1 MAPDQAI
8 SNWKKLVFAT
18 VVVAATF
25 LIAALAQA
33 DIVKTA
39 LEWNQRAIDAV
50 TTQVMGGIDRGT
62 HARQLH
68 QLARMLEW
76 FGHHEQERL
85 SAFISVH

>member
-1 MAPDQAI
+1 MAPDHAI

-39 LEWNQRAIDAV
+39 PEWNQRAIDAV
-50 TTQVMGGIDRGT
+50 TTQVTGGIDRRHT
-62 HARQLH
+62 RPPAAPASPHARVV
-68 QLARMLEW
+68 RPPRT
-76 FGHHEQERL
+76 G
-85 SAFISVH
+85 AFISVH